1 MQAGAV
7 EGLCKATDVTQ
18 WALGA
23 VGLVAGGCIESSD
36 AGGLNWM
43 ASPLAHAIV
52 MSRCSGG
59 HAKGFMQPIACPR
72 ESTAS

>member
-1 MQAGAV
+1 VPVVQVAYSCALIKNRPMSKLVQWKL
-7 EGLCKATDVTQ
+7 GLCKATDGTQ
-18 WALGA
+18 WVLGA

-52 MSRCSGG
+52 MSRC
-59 HAKGFMQPIACPR
+59 M
-72 ESTAS
+72 